1 MAQPAEAPATPGASA
16 SEGKVLAPSPLALE
30 KEVRDAGLTAG
41 LAGLV
46 PTRTF
51 ATDVDD
57 KDRVALRTGVVLS
70 YTVLAGRVSPK
81 PLFLDQL
88 RSIRVG
94 MTTLGTGK
102 GLLATIDTFI
112 QNIQNDTASREDFLQ
127 ELDAVASSMIVEE
140 GWGAGDRTGP
150 LLQAGAWL
158 AGPNLVA
165 AAIVAAD
172 SPAAAEK
179 LLRKAYV
186 AEYFLGYLEGE
197 GASKAGPTT
206 STVVE
211 TLRTLQ
217 SVANKPTLA
226 VTDAQAVVAATETLL
241 GTL

>member
-1 MAQPAEAPATPGASA
+1 MT
-16 SEGKVLAPSPLALE
+16 PSPLALE
-30 KEVRDAGLTAG
+30 KEVRDAGLTGG
-41 LAGLV
+41 LAELV

-51 ATDVDD
+51 ATDVED

-81 PLFLDQL
+81 PLFLEQL

-102 GLLATIDTFI
+102 GLLTNIDTFI
-112 QNIQNDTASREDFLQ
+112 ENIENDTASREDFLQ
-127 ELDAVASSMIVEE
+127 ELDAVASSMVVEE
-140 GWGAGDRTGP
+140 GWGKGDRTGP

-158 AGPNLVA
+158 AGTNLVA
-165 AAIVAAD
+165 AAVVAAD
-172 SPAAAEK
+172 SPPAADK

-186 AEYFLGYLEGE
+186 AEYFLGYLQGE
-197 GASKAGPTT
+197 GAAKAGPTT
-206 STVVE
+206 ATVIE

-217 SVANKPTLA
+217 TVAKKPTLS
-226 VTDAQAVVAATETLL
+226 VDDARSVVAATETLL